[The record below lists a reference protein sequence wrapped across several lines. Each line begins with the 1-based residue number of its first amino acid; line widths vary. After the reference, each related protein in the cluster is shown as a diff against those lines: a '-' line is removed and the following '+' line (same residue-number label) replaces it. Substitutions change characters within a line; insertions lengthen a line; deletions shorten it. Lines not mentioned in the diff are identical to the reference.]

1 LASLCP
7 TWPAPQRTYA
17 ALNGLT
23 DAGVLEVLSQNKRNR
38 IWAATDVLAEL
49 DALSAA
55 IGRRSTHPQA

>member
-1 LASLCP
+1 
-7 TWPAPQRTYA
+7 
-17 ALNGLT
+17 
-23 DAGVLEVLSQNKRNR
+23 VFEVLSQNKRNR